1 MSAPPLAIALLGG
14 LLLGA
19 CALPPNTALG
29 DWSRSASIATD
40 RPSLAP
46 PPDPDA
52 IRAMQRA
59 LGLYFQ
65 ALGVLWD
72 NADLPLMD
80 AEFPALAARAAPF
93 DPAAAQAI
101 RGLGGHLQTASANPP
116 MRWLPRD
123 NSGQRP
129 LPEDWR
135 LADLIGASDG
145 AVQILLAS
153 LARAV
158 AAPTHPDM
166 GATPPAATDPV
177 LRRLQR
183 ETQQT
188 NHAAQE
194 ARRAARQDYARTL
207 PEIGTTHAALRAQG
221 RHITQREVER
231 QVFLA
236 DDRLRRAIATLPP
249 EPPGAL
255 ATAWPR

>member
-1 MSAPPLAIALLGG
+1 MSAPSLALALLGS

-59 LGLYFQ
+59 LGFYFQ

-80 AEFPALAARAAPF
+80 FAALAARAAPF
-93 DPAAAQAI
+93 DPTAAQAI
-101 RGLGGHLQTASANPP
+101 SGLGGHLHAASSNVP

-123 NSGQRP
+123 NSSQRP

-153 LARAV
+153 LARAA
-158 AAPTHPDM
+158 AAPTPTDM
-166 GATPPAATDPV
+166 GAAPPAATDPV
-177 LRRLQR
+177 LRRLQM
-183 ETQQT
+183 EAGQT
-188 NHAAQE
+188 EQAAQA
-194 ARRAARQDYARTL
+194 ARRAARQDYARML
-207 PEIGTTHAALRAQG
+207 PEIGTTHAALRAHG

-236 DDRLRRAIATLPP
+236 DDRLRRTIAALPP
-249 EPPGAL
+249 ETPGAL